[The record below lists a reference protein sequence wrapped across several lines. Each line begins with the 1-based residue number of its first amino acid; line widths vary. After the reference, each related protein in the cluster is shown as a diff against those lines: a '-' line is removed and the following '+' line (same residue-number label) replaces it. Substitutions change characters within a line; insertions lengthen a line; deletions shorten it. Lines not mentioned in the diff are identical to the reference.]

1 MKKNGVK
8 KESRKKIRI
17 IAAGDRLFKNF
28 GIRKIT
34 VEEICREAGA
44 SKMTFYKYFKNKN
57 ELVKHLWQRMLDEN
71 IEKLSKLDRKEIPFT
86 EKIKKMLKMKEE
98 ATSQMGTE
106 YIWDHLHLLPEL
118 QDFYSSM
125 SGALLAKFL
134 EIVRHAQ
141 EKGEVRRTM
150 RPEFFLAVIQKM
162 MELSQD
168 EQLAAMYKDYTDFA
182 LEVNNFIYYGILPRP
197 DGESG

>member
-1 MKKNGVK
+1 MK
-8 KESRKKIRI
+8 KESPKKSRI
-17 IAAGDRLFKNF
+17 IAAGDRLFKKF
-28 GIRKIT
+28 GIRKVT

-57 ELVKHLWQRMLDEN
+57 ELVKYLWQMMLDEN
-71 IEKLSKLDRKEIPFT
+71 IKKLSELDRMEIPFT
-86 EKIKKMLKMKEE
+86 EKIKLMLEMKEE
-98 ATSQMGTE
+98 ATSQMGTQ

-118 QDFYSSM
+118 HDFYTSM
-125 SGALLAKFL
+125 TAALMAKFL

-141 EKGEVRRTM
+141 EKGEVRRTL

-162 MELSQD
+162 MELSQND
-168 EQLAAMYKDYTDFA
+168 QLAAMYKDYTEFA

-197 DGESG
+197 DGGN